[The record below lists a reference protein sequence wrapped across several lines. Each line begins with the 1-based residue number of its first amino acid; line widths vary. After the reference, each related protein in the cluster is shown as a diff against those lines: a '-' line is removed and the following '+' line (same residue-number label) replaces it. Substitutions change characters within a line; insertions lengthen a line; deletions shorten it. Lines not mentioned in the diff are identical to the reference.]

1 MNEIQKHHL
10 TGRLVIKFSDLDQ
23 ETINYISFSDLF
35 WIDGSRFNGQ
45 ITPKYPLLIVELSMP
60 KYVICHN
67 SLDYVI
73 YQEILTLR
81 QFQEAI
87 GMKPKLKETLEPILY
102 ETDCFRIP
110 PFHNLKSVPLTWENL
125 QKLDRTR
132 TYYKVLADG
141 EECWLNYS
149 NGKDVGVKKYSSVGD
164 IWWNYSRKNVFP
176 NTEWFL
182 HSERF
187 EGYPAKVKLKQSS
200 WVLNS
205 EEALDH
211 LNRAYGIQSLTVYLD
226 ENKDLKSTTIIENL
240 VYLSHPQIVR
250 ASINYPQIGES
261 ESFFNKIKRRIIEMF
276 ETKTIVKD
284 IKLKAIHE
292 DVLPEIGKTI
302 CNKVGAKYKEKDG
315 VLTLMKGSMIPIK
328 LTSETLNKM
337 VASKIKGKK
346 FEDIKDLPIY
356 RTILELKLIKE
367 IIFENPEENL
377 EDEI

>member
-1 MNEIQKHHL
+1 MNEIQKHL
-10 TGRLVIKFSDLDQ
+10 TERLFIKFSDLDQ
-23 ETINYISFSDLF
+23 ETINYISFSDLL
-35 WIDGSRFNGQ
+35 WTDGTRFLGQSSSRH
-45 ITPKYPLLIVELSMP
+45 PLLIVEFSMP

-87 GMKPKLKETLEPILY
+87 GMKPKIIYNFKLAQ
-102 ETDCFRIP
+102 
-110 PFHNLKSVPLTWENL
+110 LTWEIL
-125 QKLDRTR
+125 QKLDKTR
-132 TYYKVLADG
+132 IYKVLADG
-141 EECWLNYS
+141 EECWLTYS
-149 NGKDVGVKKYSSVGD
+149 NGKDDG
-164 IWWNYSRKNVFP
+164 NYSREKVCP

-187 EGYPAKVKLKQSS
+187 EGYPAKVKLKNNS
-200 WVLNS
+200 WAFYE
-205 EEALDH
+205 EEALNH
-211 LNRAYGIQSLTVYLD
+211 LNQRYGIQSLTVYLD
-226 ENKDLKSTTIIENL
+226 ENKDLKSITTMEN
-240 VYLSHPQIVR
+240 VFYHSHPQRWEI
-250 ASINYPQIGES
+250 AINYPQIGKS
-261 ESFFNKIKRRIIEMF
+261 ESFFNKLKRRIIEMF

-328 LTSETLNKM
+328 LTSETLNKL